1 MSRDQPPSGA
11 EPTPAKPASAKS
23 ATGKTA
29 SAKSAAGK
37 RSVARSTG
45 APRTAASSSG
55 AGATAVAGPSLLM
68 TQPVNPRRVPAYL
81 LLLVLGALTG
91 IAGAL
96 VAGVLAPVGLLLSLL
111 AAGGLFYGGTYTLG
125 TRLGAAVPGLGWL
138 LAVLAA
144 TSGRTEGDLLVGGG
158 TGASIFL
165 IGGVVLAVIC
175 ATMPRLP
182 VPAKDPARP
191 GN

>member
-11 EPTPAKPASAKS
+11 EPTPAKPAPAKSASAKS
-23 ATGKTA
+23 ATGERGA
-29 SAKSAAGK
+29 AKSA
-37 RSVARSTG
+37 G
-45 APRTAASSSG
+45 APRASAASSAE

-96 VAGVLAPVGLLLSLL
+96 VAGVLAPAGLLLSLL
-111 AAGGLFYGGTYTLG
+111 AAGGLFYGGTYALG

-165 IGGVVLAVIC
+165 IGGMVLAVIC

-182 VPAKDPARP
+182 VSAKDPARP